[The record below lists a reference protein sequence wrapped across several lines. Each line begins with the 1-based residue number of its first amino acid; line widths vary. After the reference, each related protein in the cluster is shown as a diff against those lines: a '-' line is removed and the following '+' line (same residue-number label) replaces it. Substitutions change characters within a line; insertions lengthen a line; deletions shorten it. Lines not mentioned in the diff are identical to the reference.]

1 MSEKLSFKAAM
12 EFAYGVPRELSPGV
26 TRVVANNPSPYT
38 YKGTNSYLI
47 GTSSLA
53 LVDPGPDDPAHLDA
67 ILKAAAGRPI
77 THIVLTHTHRDH
89 YDGLAAAV
97 RATKA
102 ETVGYGPYQLQSI
115 VAERPGPGGEGSRT
129 ERNWM
134 PDRRLRDGERL
145 AGDGWALTA
154 VHTPGH
160 TPDHLAFQV
169 EIPSNTHKVLLTGD
183 HIMAWNT
190 SVIAPPEGR
199 LGDYLAALERVMAL
213 DADVGYPGHGG
224 QFDQPARVAKAYL
237 VHRRMRDAAIL
248 ECIRDGCTSID
259 EVVSQ
264 VYRGLDEK
272 LIPAAALSVLA
283 HVEHLLERSLVRAAL
298 PLSRGSVLSAV

>member
-154 VHTPGH
+154 AMTPGH
-160 TPDHLAFQV
+160 CANHAVFALDGTG
-169 EIPSNTHKVLLTGD
+169 VLFSGD
-183 HIMAWNT
+183 HVMAWST
-190 SVIAPPEGR
+190 TIVAPPDGSMADYMASLDR
-199 LGDYLAALERVMAL
+199 LQERDDRLYL
-213 DADVGYPGHGG
+213 PGHGG
-224 QFDQPARVAKAYL
+224 PVKEPQAFLRGLRA
-237 VHRRMRDAAIL
+237 HRKMRERAIL
-248 ECIRDGCTSID
+248 ERINGGDRFIPDI
-259 EVVSQ
+259 VAAI
-264 VYRGLDEK
+264 YRGTDPRLHG
-272 LIPAAALSVLA
+272 AAGLSVLA
-283 HVEHLLERSLVRAAL
+283 HLEDLVAKGLVRAEGDL
-298 PLSRGSVLSAV
+298 GIDSEFRPG